1 MSDSRDATGSNPVLS
16 SAPPIARG
24 HGIVTNFGFVTLL
37 SLLFLTFLDNT
48 VISAVLANVQSELHS
63 SISDLQWIVGGY
75 SLAFASLML
84 TCGSLGDNFGRK
96 KVMLLGA
103 GIFCVGSVVC
113 AVSTSSAELI
123 IGRVVMGIGAAGSEP
138 GTLSMIRHIYPERRR
153 RARALG
159 AWAAVSGL
167 ALAMGPVLGATLVG
181 IWSWRAVFWFNLL
194 FGSLAL
200 VCAALFL
207 PESSDPSRS
216 RPDFAGFILAS
227 VTLGSATFATI
238 QGETA
243 GYMASNIITL
253 YVISVVALIGFVMVE
268 RAVKNPM
275 LNLGFFR
282 RRAFT
287 GSTIVA
293 FASYFSIFSI
303 FFFVA
308 LYLEVVASVAPY
320 DLALDFLPLLTG
332 MVVASIFTGRWIGRV
347 GTRVPMMSGCLIAAL
362 GVILTD
368 ALIAPHAGIS
378 NVGWTM
384 GIAGIGFGI
393 LVVPVTSLALTS
405 LPAAHSGMAAST
417 TNTSR
422 ELGAVAGVAILGSI
436 VNGQLTVNLTNQLI
450 AIGIPESYRAQI
462 IAAVTTGS
470 INAQE
475 KGLSGK
481 TSAAV
486 QAIIDK
492 VVAAA
497 YQAFTHGLDFALGI
511 SFFLLIGS
519 AALSYYTG
527 TNERAVPFEALDP
540 TLASES

>member
-1 MSDSRDATGSNPVLS
+1 MSD
-16 SAPPIARG
+16 APITSLR
-24 HGIVTNFGFVTLL
+24 HGFINNFAFITLL

-48 VISAVLANVQSELHS
+48 VISAVLSNVQADLHS
-63 SISDLQWIVGGY
+63 GISELQWIVGGY

-96 KVMLLGA
+96 KIMLIGA
-103 GIFCVGSVVC
+103 GVFCAGSVVC

-138 GTLSMIRHIYPERRR
+138 GTLSMIRHIFPERRR

-167 ALAMGPVLGATLVG
+167 ALAMGPVVGATLVG
-181 IWSWRAVFWFNLL
+181 IWSLRAVFWFNLL

-200 VCAALFL
+200 ICAAMFL
-207 PESSDPSRS
+207 PESSDPSRA
-216 RPDFAGFILAS
+216 RPDFAGFVLAS
-227 VTLGSATFATI
+227 VTLGAATFATI
-238 QGETA
+238 QGEAA
-243 GYMASNIITL
+243 GYTAANIVSL
-253 YVISVVALIGFVMVE
+253 YVISAIALVGFVMVE
-268 RAVKNPM
+268 RRVKNPM
-275 LNLGFFR
+275 LNLAFFQR
-282 RRAFT
+282 KTFT

-308 LYLEVVASVAPY
+308 LYLEVVASVSPY
-320 DLALDFLPLLTG
+320 DLALDFLPLLAG
-332 MVVASIFTGRWIGRV
+332 MVAASLFSGRWIGRV
-347 GTRVPMMSGCLIAAL
+347 GTRVPMMSGCLIAAV
-362 GVILTD
+362 GVLLTD

-393 LVVPVTSLALTS
+393 LVVPVTSSALTS
-405 LPAAHSGMAAST
+405 LPAAHSGMAASI

-450 AIGIPESYRAQI
+450 AIGIPETYRAQI

-519 AALSYYTG
+519 AAISYYSG
-527 TNERAVPFEALDP
+527 TSERALPFEELSPVPAHGH
-540 TLASES
+540 